1 MNERFDDE
9 SQMSNENNSVLCEEC
24 GQKIN
29 ATNWCKSCNA
39 KRFEIDFPNWT
50 SGNIEIDKFIRKT
63 QITAERC
70 ECIFEWVD
78 YSKFKFLE
86 KIQLSNNHKAFWED
100 GHLLG
105 WDKDLDKWNRQC
117 GQWVKLV
124 TNQYDEKHLI
134 PRFLQLEHEISK
146 KTPSKRIVYGM
157 TRNPKTGEYAVIEK
171 LLKQCHFCH
180 QEWVYPRWCRHCNVN
195 YFKSEFPK
203 WTSGNSKIDTFIQEA
218 QLTAELPDQ
227 VLEWLPE
234 NQFTGLS
241 QIGSGGYG
249 TVYKAY
255 RKCGRICKWD
265 FTSNTYE
272 RGESMWVAL
281 KSVHDKENINIL
293 LEETKALLEFRKTN
307 LGSID
312 CYGIT
317 QHPVTKDYLIVMRYV
332 ERGDLRTY
340 LTSTFDTITW
350 KDRLDRLWSLAIDIR
365 SLHRLGLVH
374 RDLHSGNVLFGD
386 NRRSFVAD
394 LGLASSTLERW
405 VQFLSEDKSID
416 DDDGIKNQFKL
427 AKLKRQK
434 NSYSNVL
441 QSLTSQRL
449 PRAFT
454 IAISIARIARAPG
467 TGEIYF

>member
-1 MNERFDDE
+1 
-9 SQMSNENNSVLCEEC
+9 MSSENNSVLCEEC
-24 GQKIN
+24 GQKVN

-63 QITAERC
+63 QITAERR

-86 KIQLSNNHKAFWED
+86 KFQLFNNHKAFWED

-105 WDKDLDKWNRQC
+105 WDKDSDKWNRQG

-124 TNQYDEKHLI
+124 TNQYDEKHLV

-157 TRNPKTGEYAVIEK
+157 TRDPRTREYAVIEK

-180 QEWVYPRWCRHCNVN
+180 QEWVYPRWCRHCNFK

-203 WTSGNSKIDTFIQEA
+203 WTSGNSKIDTFIQES

-234 NQFTGLS
+234 NQFTELS

-255 RKCGRICKWD
+255 WKCGRICKWD

-281 KSVHDKENINIL
+281 KGVHDKEDINML
-293 LEETKALLEFRKTN
+293 LGEMKAMLEFRKTN

-312 CYGIT
+312 Y
-317 QHPVTKDYLIVMRYV
+317 
-332 ERGDLRTY
+332 
-340 LTSTFDTITW
+340 
-350 KDRLDRLWSLAIDIR
+350 RLDRLWSLAIDIR

-405 VQFLSEDKSID
+405 FQFLSGDKSID
-416 DDDGIKNQFKL
+416 DDDNIKNQFKL
-427 AKLKRQK
+427 AKLQRQK
-434 NSYSNVL
+434 NPYSNVL

-449 PRAFT
+449 PRERYIFKM
-454 IAISIARIARAPG
+454 ILCNFARTVKTLPTTSCVTRHHHHRGALFV
-467 TGEIYF
+467 IYFLSPVLK